1 MTDAPLGGLRVLV
14 VEDEFLLADEL
25 RGDLEEMGA
34 QVIGPVGHL
43 DRALALVRA
52 ETAIDAAV
60 LDLNIA
66 GSEVFPLA
74 DMLAERG
81 VPMVFATGY
90 ASLTLPER
98 FAGVPTCDK
107 PVAQARLLDLLR
119 QLTGVSA
126 Q

>member
-1 MTDAPLGGLRVLV
+1 MIDAPLGGLRVLV

-25 RGDLEEMGA
+25 RCDLEAMGA

-43 DRALALVRA
+43 DRALALVRS

-74 DMLAERG
+74 DLLADRG

-90 ASLTLPER
+90 ATLALPER

-107 PVAQARLLDLLR
+107 PVAQAHLLR
-119 QLTGVSA
+119 QLIAAAA